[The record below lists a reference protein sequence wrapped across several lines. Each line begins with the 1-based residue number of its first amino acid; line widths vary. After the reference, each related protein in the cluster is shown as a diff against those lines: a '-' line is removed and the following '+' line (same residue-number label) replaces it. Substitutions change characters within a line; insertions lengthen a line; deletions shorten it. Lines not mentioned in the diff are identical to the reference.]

1 MTSGTDTVVDPVLK
15 AAAQT
20 LFALL
25 SRRVDR
31 GSVTG
36 QGEMFQI
43 NQSFLSGREQKQLA
57 EDLKGAN
64 RDLFHPEEFPGVEIK
79 DPQYG
84 FCPQEGPFHPFYQA
98 FSEISSEDEPGHGG

>member
-1 MTSGTDTVVDPVLK
+1 MTDTVVDPVLK

-36 QGEMFQI
+36 QGEMFQT

-57 EDLKGAN
+57 EDLKEARTGICFI
-64 RDLFHPEEFPGVEIK
+64 RRSFPELR
-79 DPQYG
+79 
-84 FCPQEGPFHPFYQA
+84 
-98 FSEISSEDEPGHGG
+98 